1 MKFNKL
7 ISVSIL
13 ALLISG
19 TSLTTTK
26 QKEKVSAA
34 TPMPTNINM
43 TNRTDAEV
51 SAYYEGV
58 NGKSGDALLAFLYT
72 KIKNHNEYDYA
83 SATHRTIYKIIDRNW
98 ALDALD
104 PNGPANTSN
113 FNYSTDNG
121 FIRKL
126 YADYNDNIAT
136 ADRFKN
142 DGASR
147 VSFDKEHIWAQSLG
161 NFGRTRGAGSDFHS
175 LWPADVKGN
184 RDAHSNYNFAVPKTS
199 ITTYKNDYGTYVGR
213 NGYISGYSQKVFEP
227 LDQYKGDIARAMFYM
242 PARYYEYIDATHPKL
257 ELVNGSPAA
266 VTASSSVTGKA
277 GDLATL
283 LEWHELD
290 PVDEY
295 EIRRNNLIA
304 NNYQGNRNPFI
315 DYPQWARIAYDPTY
329 TGAGATN
336 APETS
341 SVGTN
346 PGGLG
351 ETVLSHITVDTTD
364 AKTTY
369 FLGDGFTT
377 NSLIVT
383 AHFSDETS
391 LPVLDYTSSIANGTA
406 LNTPGN
412 QSVTISYTHE
422 GVTKNTSY
430 TILVKEFVVSDYLFI
445 SEVYGGGGNAG
456 AEYKTDFIEL
466 YNYADFPLSLEGY
479 SVQYAS
485 AAGTS
490 WQVTNLSGTIAPKSF
505 YLIEEASGSGGTRN
519 LPLAETV
526 GSIPMHA
533 ESLKLALV
541 NSTTALSGANPTSDT
556 SIIDF
561 VGVGTAN
568 EYLGLTAAP
577 EISNTMSAQRKFIIE
592 GIAPPVEKSNGTD
605 FIAASPTP
613 TNAALTIAVDI
624 RAEGDTPNQ
633 CLTLYSPYKSRVL
646 SLSPSQLNYFKT
658 VVAGEEQRLTDGR
671 ARYEAWALHLGD
683 ALPYEYNENFGLGN
697 TNKHT
702 FTSDIVMLVL
712 VIALFGLSI
721 GFYFIKSKQNT
732 AKKH

>member
-1 MKFNKL
+1 MMKKRLMTLPLIMLLLSGLKSPISNIEKL
-7 ISVSIL
+7 N
-13 ALLISG
+13 
-19 TSLTTTK
+19 
-26 QKEKVSAA
+26 AA
-34 TPMPTNINM
+34 TPMPTTIVFENN
-43 TNRTDAEV
+43 TDAEV
-51 SAYYEGV
+51 SAYYTGVEG
-58 NGKSGDALLAFLYT
+58 KTGDELLEFLYSV
-72 KIKNHNEYDYA
+72 IKDHNEYDYENN
-83 SATHRTIYKIIDRNW
+83 THRYIYKIIDRNW
-98 ALDALD
+98 ELDAID
-104 PNGPANTSN
+104 TVSPANLEN
-113 FNYSTDNG
+113 FDYVNDNG
-121 FIRKL
+121 FIHKL
-126 YADYNDNIAT
+126 YADYNDDINT

-142 DGASR
+142 EGASR
-147 VSFDKEHIWAQSLG
+147 VSFDREHIWPQSLG
-161 NFGRTRGAGSDFHS
+161 AFGRTGGAGSDFHS
-175 LWPADVKGN
+175 LWPSDVKAN
-184 RDAHSNYNFAVPKTS
+184 QQAHSNNNYGVPTS
-199 ITTYKNDYGTYVGR
+199 NITNYQSDHDTYVGR
-213 NGYISGYSQKVFEP
+213 NGNIEGYTSKVFEP
-227 LDQYKGDIARAMFYM
+227 LDEYKGDIARAMFYM
-242 PARYYEYIDATHPKL
+242 PARYYEYIDKLHPKL

-266 VTASSSVTGKA
+266 REAS
-277 GDLATL
+277 ATL
-283 LEWHELD
+283 TGQAGCLETLLQWHEED
-290 PVDEY
+290 PVSEY

-485 AAGTS
+485 ATGTS

-526 GSIPMHA
+526 GSIPMGA
-533 ESLKLALV
+533 KSLKLALV
-541 NSTTALSGANPTSDT
+541 NSTTALSGADPTSDT

-568 EYLGLTAAP
+568 AYLGLTAAP

-605 FIAASPTP
+605 FIAALPTP